1 MTPDLTV
8 SVHFDLICP
17 WCYIGK
23 RNLDVALARLAESHP
38 DTKVRVVWRSMQLLP
53 ETPEEGSD
61 FRAFYEA
68 RLGSPAAVRAR
79 QTQVQAA
86 AARAGVEI
94 DFARIK
100 VFPNTAMAHRLLDF
114 ARVFGDRPQQDALLE
129 HLFAAYFN
137 EGRDIG
143 DFETLMILVE
153 ASGLDTRG
161 ARLWAAE
168 PYAPRDAV
176 LRRLVS
182 EVPLYEFNDQAA
194 ISGAQGPEILYDM
207 ICAAIAENRVTVQPS
222 QVTLPIGPAPSSAG
236 RASE

>member
-38 DTKVRVVWRSMQLLP
+38 DTKVHVVWRSVQLLP
-53 ETPEEGSD
+53 ETPEEGVD

-94 DFARIK
+94 DFARIT
-100 VFPNTAMAHRLLDF
+100 VFPNTAMGHRLLDF
-114 ARVFGDRPQQDALLE
+114 AREFGDRPQQDALLE
-129 HLFAAYFN
+129 RLFAAYFN

-143 DFETLMILVE
+143 DFETLMTLAE
-153 ASGLDTRG
+153 ASGLDSRG

-176 LRRLVS
+176 SRRLVS
-182 EVPLYEFNDQAA
+182 GVPLYEFNNQAA
-194 ISGAQGPEILYDM
+194 ISGAQGPETLYDVM
-207 ICAAIAENRVTVQPS
+207 CAAIAKNRGAVQPS
-222 QVTLPIGPAPSSAG
+222 Q
-236 RASE
+236 

>member
-1 MTPDLTV
+1 M
-8 SVHFDLICP
+8 ICP

-38 DTKVRVVWRSMQLLP
+38 DTKARVVWRSMQLLP
-53 ETPEEGSD
+53 ETPEEGVN

-86 AARAGVEI
+86 AARAGVKI

-100 VFPNTAMAHRLLDF
+100 VFPNTAMGHRLLDF

-129 HLFAAYFN
+129 SLFAAFFN

-143 DFETLMILVE
+143 DFETLMTLAE
-153 ASGLDTRG
+153 ASELDTRG

-168 PYAPRDAV
+168 PYARGDAV
-176 LRRLVS
+176 LPRLVS
-182 EVPLYEFNDQAA
+182 GVPLYEFNDQAA
-194 ISGAQGPEILYDM
+194 ISGAQGPEILYDVM
-207 ICAAIAENRVTVQPS
+207 RAAIAENRVTVQPS
-222 QVTLPIGPAPSSAG
+222 QVTLPISLAPSSAG